1 MFYGWR
7 PHVPVATRR
16 LLALREMEK
25 LRRKG
30 HAVAPV
36 VIQGRTIGKTFWGR
50 SWCQNLEG
58 YSDFANRLPRGRT
71 YVRNGSVVDLQIAPG
86 RIDARVVGSTL
97 YTVLVQV
104 AALPK
109 ARWSTLC
116 RECSGS
122 IDSLVELLA
131 GRFSNGVMDLV
142 CRQRKGLFPSPSEIK
157 FSCSCPDWATMCKHV
172 AAVLYAIGA
181 RLDEKPDLLFTL
193 RRVGAQDL
201 IAKAGD
207 GLTISRRGP
216 AAGRL
221 LRDEGLSELFGIE
234 MAEAP
239 RAKGTRP
246 LLAPRKKQ
254 PVPLRPVAT
263 KGVRPRVRG
272 ARRARS
278 RR

>member
-16 LLALREMEK
+16 LAALREMEK
-25 LRRKG
+25 LRQKG

-36 VIQGRTIGKTFWGR
+36 VIQGRTIAKTFWGR

-58 YSDFANRLPRGRT
+58 YSDFSNRLPRGRT

-86 RIDARVVGSTL
+86 RIDARVAGSKL

-116 RECSGS
+116 SGCAGS

-131 GRFSNGVMDLV
+131 GRFSNGVMDRV
-142 CRQRKGLFPSPSEIK
+142 CRQRTGLFPSPSEIK
-157 FSCSCPDWATMCKHV
+157 LACSCPDWATMCKHV

-193 RRVGAQDL
+193 RRVEAQDL

-207 GLTISRRGP
+207 GLTLSRRGP
-216 AAGRL
+216 AAGRV

-239 RAKGTRP
+239 RGKAARP
-246 LLAPRKKQ
+246 AVAPRKKQ
-254 PVPLRPVAT
+254 PAPLLPVAT
-263 KGVRPRVRG
+263 KGVRPRARG
-272 ARRARS
+272 AGRAKS